1 MKKTV
6 LIHANYWDGER
17 MCRDGRIEIADGY
30 VGAVYGACD
39 EQNLKPYNIE
49 ETCFED
55 MSGIYLFP
63 AWIDSHLHIPG
74 DFLFEKFGVVL
85 TGLESLEAYL
95 DRLSTWKKQCE
106 KQCEKQDYQDLDV
119 AGDLWLRGFG
129 WSAVIM
135 DRAENGY
142 EQLWDFLNQ
151 EFADK
156 PVLLFSDDYHNCI
169 CNKKALD
176 AVKRAGIAVEPDE
189 WGLIKEKDIFLLT
202 RYLPEM
208 CFSKS
213 QIEMAVLAYQERLLS
228 YGITAVQTLMF
239 LGGNGLRE
247 WKVLLALER
256 KGLLKLKVNLALTV
270 QPWEK
275 LEESRQRY
283 GQLM

>member
-106 KQCEKQDYQDLDV
+106 KQDYQDLDA

-135 DRAENGY
+135 DRAEKGY

-176 AVKRAGIAVEPDE
+176 AVKRAGIA
-189 WGLIKEKDIFLLT
+189 
-202 RYLPEM
+202 
-208 CFSKS
+208 
-213 QIEMAVLAYQERLLS
+213 
-228 YGITAVQTLMF
+228 
-239 LGGNGLRE
+239 
-247 WKVLLALER
+247 
-256 KGLLKLKVNLALTV
+256 
-270 QPWEK
+270 
-275 LEESRQRY
+275 
-283 GQLM
+283 